1 MSKPVHSLHSIPGPE
16 VIQKKQLSN
25 GISVLCLENPNSAA
39 VNIIGLIKA
48 SSKNDPVD
56 KLGLADFTAS
66 MLTRGTQNKTFQQI
80 HDLLESCGASLSF
93 SASIHNT
100 WFAGKSLA
108 EDLPMLLEISA
119 DCLIH
124 PVFPGEYFERMRSQ
138 ILSELAIRDQ
148 DTADQ
153 ASLAL
158 DKILFPN
165 HPMGNPTDGYPE
177 TIQSIQ
183 LEDLVRFHHS
193 HFGTDGMILVI
204 VGGIQ
209 PESTFNLVNRYFENW
224 KAATEKTQP
233 LPEVAPLKK
242 SIRKHIEISEK
253 NQMDI
258 LIGCHGPARKS
269 PDYLPAFLGNDILGQ
284 FGMLGRIGE
293 SVRIK
298 SGLAYY
304 AGSSLNSWQE
314 GGDWEFMAGV
324 NPIQTDKAIEL
335 IKKEIKK
342 FTNQEVTR
350 EELSDSKSHLSGRL
364 ALSLESNAGLAN
376 AILNMEHF
384 QLGLDYFQ
392 RYATLVNSISA
403 DQILDAA
410 RRHLNSDRLA
420 VVSAGSSPKT

>member
-1 MSKPVHSLHSIPGPE
+1 
-16 VIQKKQLSN
+16 
-25 GISVLCLENPNSAA
+25 
-39 VNIIGLIKA
+39 
-48 SSKNDPVD
+48 
-56 KLGLADFTAS
+56 
-66 MLTRGTQNKTFQQI
+66 
-80 HDLLESCGASLSF
+80 
-93 SASIHNT
+93 
-100 WFAGKSLA
+100 
-108 EDLPMLLEISA
+108 
-119 DCLIH
+119 
-124 PVFPGEYFERMRSQ
+124 
-138 ILSELAIRDQ
+138 LAIRDQ